1 MKNNNKDDNYH
12 KAPNDSISIDL
23 AIDAI
28 TRQLKSSQELN
39 KVMEKAVELLN
50 AFDKANKMPS
60 LKGQELYEYVFKDC
74 MTYDEYKKHENKA
87 REQNQ
92 IDEIKL
98 KSMGIESIKPTLKES
113 TAKKENLV
121 QEAMSKLI
129 KLTAAGEKAKKRPD
143 LDGDQLYEY
152 AFKDVMD
159 KKDYQEVFNETKQEM
174 LKSGYYRRSDPKNR
188 Q

>member
-1 MKNNNKDDNYH
+1 MKNNNNGDNYH
-12 KAPNDSISIDL
+12 KLPNDPLPIDL

-50 AFDKANKMPS
+50 AFDKANKMPH
-60 LKGQELYEYVFKDC
+60 LKGQELYEYAFKDC

-87 REQNQ
+87 REQNKT
-92 IDEIKL
+92 DEIKL
-98 KSMGIESIKPTLKES
+98 KSMGIECVKPTLKES
-113 TAKKENLV
+113 TSQKESLV
-121 QEAMSKLI
+121 QEAVSKLI

-143 LDGDQLYEY
+143 LNADQLYEY

-159 KKDYQEVFNETKQEM
+159 KKNYQELFDETKQEM
-174 LKSGYYRRSDPKNR
+174 LKSGYYRRNDPKNR